1 MLQKLKNIY
10 HLVQALIANILY
22 GFPSRH
28 IKVIGVTG
36 TDGKTTTTHLVY
48 HILTALGKKT
58 SMISTV
64 YGKVGEKVYD
74 TGLHVT
80 TPDPFMVQKMIYEA
94 VLAGHEY
101 FVLETTSHAIDQN
114 RVWGVT
120 YEASII
126 TNITHEHLDYH
137 KTIAEYAKVKCE
149 LINRSYITV
158 VNADDDVTQST
169 LQANPLFFHRNVKWY
184 GLKNK
189 ADYMYDFGRDYPK
202 LAEFNK
208 YNYLSVYALC
218 MELGFADGE
227 VKKHFKTYTL
237 PQGRVDVVYDG
248 EFIVIVDFAH
258 TPNAIRR
265 ILSAV
270 RTTYLSPG
278 GKLYHVFGSAGLR
291 DASKRPEM
299 GKASAEY
306 ADYSIITEEDYR
318 TEDPMVISKA
328 IATGFHGTHKLFI
341 IDTNRESA
349 VSKAI
354 QMAKKGDVVVI
365 TGKGHEKSLCRG
377 KTEYPWSDTECIK
390 RLLNLQ

>member
-1 MLQKLKNIY
+1 
-10 HLVQALIANILY
+10 
-22 GFPSRH
+22 
-28 IKVIGVTG
+28 VIGVTG

-48 HILTALGKKT
+48 HILSSLGKKA

-64 YGKVGEKVYD
+64 YGRVGDRVYD

-114 RVWGVT
+114 RVWGVR

-137 KTIAEYAKVKCE
+137 RSIQEYAQVKCE
-149 LINRSYITV
+149 LINRSFVSI
-158 VNADDDVTQST
+158 VNADDAVTQAT
-169 LQANPLFFHRNVKWY
+169 LQENPLFFHRNVKLF

-189 ADYMYDFGRDYPK
+189 ADYMYDFGNNHPK
-202 LAEFNK
+202 LAEFNR

-218 MELGFADGE
+218 IELGFADSD
-227 VKKHFKTYTL
+227 VIKHFKTYRL

-248 EFIVIVDFAH
+248 EYTVIVDFAH

-270 RTTYLSPG
+270 RETYLPVG
-278 GKLYHVFGSAGLR
+278 GKLIHVFGSAGLR
-291 DASKRPEM
+291 DALKRPEM

-306 ADYSIITEEDYR
+306 ADFSIITEEDYR
-318 TEDPMVISKA
+318 TEDPIKISKA
-328 IATGFHGTHKLFI
+328 IATGFQESNKPFV
-341 IDTNRESA
+341 IDNDRESA
-349 VSKAI
+349 ITKALD
-354 QMAKKGDVVVI
+354 MAYKSDVVVI

-377 KTEYPWSDTECIK
+377 KTEYPWSDTECVK